1 MQQFIHPRP
10 AIHTYSFLIQL
21 SKQYCSLNLIFRWYS
36 FSHEF
41 INSHIQFNDPTRLG
55 CPTNFISENQ
65 KQLKSCL
72 HVALSETRLIEVKIV
87 FKKQAKE
94 VTKCNTSLA
103 SKRSLASTE
112 AHVTLCCFFYL
123 VSSII
128 TLICLVSL
136 IFLLTYLQSNT
147 RTCT

>member
-1 MQQFIHPRP
+1 M
-10 AIHTYSFLIQL
+10 
-21 SKQYCSLNLIFRWYS
+21 
-36 FSHEF
+36 
-41 INSHIQFNDPTRLG
+41 
-55 CPTNFISENQ
+55 
-65 KQLKSCL
+65 
-72 HVALSETRLIEVKIV
+72 ALSETRLIEVKIV